1 MAAKR
6 DPMIEDE
13 VLDWCFSVI
22 GEPRT
27 PGTYEEVLKDGV
39 VLAK

>member
-13 VLDWCFSVI
+13 VLDWCFALA
-22 GEPRT
+22 GEPRRQ
-27 PGTYEEVLKDGV
+27 GVYEEILKDGV
-39 VLAK
+39 LLCK